1 MKSLLQSAFPALI
14 LGMFMAPAHAQV
26 GAGNYDLSD
35 YTLEST
41 HGIWQVLCTAPG
53 SGSRHNDLRDCAVE
67 DDQGFVMFVYPSGY
81 YALTLR
87 DPVDGDRLFGQ
98 DMTEGGNEAVLTYY
112 SPAFTAEMIGD
123 LGVDQ
128 GGEVRML
135 NPEGFAEAEA
145 RALTLM
151 RNAAP

>member
-1 MKSLLQSAFPALI
+1 
-14 LGMFMAPAHAQV
+14 
-26 GAGNYDLSD
+26 
-35 YTLEST
+35 
-41 HGIWQVLCTAPG
+41 
-53 SGSRHNDLRDCAVE
+53 
-67 DDQGFVMFVYPSGY
+67 MFVYPSGY

>member
-53 SGSRHNDLRDCAVE
+53 SGSRHNQERPCAKGYTGRNVRRSSPHRAKRP
-67 DDQGFVMFVYPSGY
+67 QGRVQVGG
-81 YALTLR
+81 AL
-87 DPVDGDRLFGQ
+87 P
-98 DMTEGGNEAVLTYY
+98 
-112 SPAFTAEMIGD
+112 P
-123 LGVDQ
+123 
-128 GGEVRML
+128 
-135 NPEGFAEAEA
+135 AEAELA
-145 RALTLM
+145 RPSGSSDSPA
-151 RNAAP
+151 